1 MQIPLSRFRQ
11 EQAGGVDLRSPDQS
25 LLGNS
30 SLCQGQD
37 GARMCVQG
45 EWLLPVTKQKQLLP
59 QRELRLYE
67 GTWLQG
73 IANTNEITM
82 L

>member
-1 MQIPLSRFRQ
+1 
-11 EQAGGVDLRSPDQS
+11 
-25 LLGNS
+25 
-30 SLCQGQD
+30 
-37 GARMCVQG
+37 MCVQG